1 MATTI
6 DLSLA
11 DGVELRISRDEELSL
26 AGRFGE
32 LILRRPPDQLRV
44 ALEALASGPV
54 TEMALLTLAGDHAP
68 QLFYHL
74 NSAANLCLLRTT
86 VTHDGHQLMS
96 SSATSPYFIRSRS
109 TIGDGVAYE
118 ISRFAVSRVE
128 DGRMVLESPL
138 SHVLVVVHDRRVA
151 SLLFELARPIS
162 PRAAA
167 ERAPDLDIGATR
179 AVLQLLVDAGLAA
192 PAPAEAAVRTPTELA
207 LRQWEPHDLLFH
219 ARSRGTRHGR
229 RWGATYRF
237 AGEIPP
243 LPSVKPPMGSAFI
256 DLPRPDIEALRTNDV
271 PFTEVLERRRSIRPP
286 AAARLTLRQLGE
298 FLFRSARIRQVR
310 TSSYG
315 ENTDRPYPGAGSQYE
330 IEVYPVVHVCDGVA
344 AGMYHYCPLQH
355 RLEAIAGATPD
366 VRALLASA
374 SASKAIPDVLFVIA
388 ARFQRIAWKYESI
401 AYSLILKDVG
411 VVLQT
416 MYLVAT
422 AMSLAPYAIGHGDPD
437 LFCRAAGTDYYVESS
452 VGEFALGGSTS

>member
-1 MATTI
+1 
-6 DLSLA
+6 
-11 DGVELRISRDEELSL
+11 
-26 AGRFGE
+26 
-32 LILRRPPDQLRV
+32 
-44 ALEALASGPV
+44 
-54 TEMALLTLAGDHAP
+54 
-68 QLFYHL
+68 
-74 NSAANLCLLRTT
+74 
-86 VTHDGHQLMS
+86 
-96 SSATSPYFIRSRS
+96 
-109 TIGDGVAYE
+109 
-118 ISRFAVSRVE
+118 
-128 DGRMVLESPL
+128 
-138 SHVLVVVHDRRVA
+138 
-151 SLLFELARPIS
+151 
-162 PRAAA
+162 
-167 ERAPDLDIGATR
+167 
-179 AVLQLLVDAGLAA
+179 
-192 PAPAEAAVRTPTELA
+192 
-207 LRQWEPHDLLFH
+207 
-219 ARSRGTRHGR
+219 
-229 RWGATYRF
+229 
-237 AGEIPP
+237 
-243 LPSVKPPMGSAFI
+243 MGSALI

-310 TSSYG
+310 TSPYG

-330 IEVYPVVHVCDGVA
+330 IEVYPVVHACDGVA